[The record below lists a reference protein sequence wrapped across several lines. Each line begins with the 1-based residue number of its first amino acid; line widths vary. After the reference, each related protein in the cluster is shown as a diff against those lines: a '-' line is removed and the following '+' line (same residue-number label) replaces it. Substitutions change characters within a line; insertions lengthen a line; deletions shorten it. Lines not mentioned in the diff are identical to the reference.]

1 MGYYSGQG
9 RTYYGSIAIA
19 TLCWLARLSCR
30 IIHVQP
36 WMPAI
41 LLHSPL
47 HKWRP
52 PHILFVPILDCLIRL
67 CTADTMS

>member
-1 MGYYSGQG
+1 MSKMSKVQTRHQAQRALMGYYSGQG

-41 LLHSPL
+41 LLHPPL
-47 HKWRP
+47 HK
-52 PHILFVPILDCLIRL
+52 
-67 CTADTMS
+67 